1 MTTYDVTVTLTGE
14 ADSRLRSGMNVSGE
28 IVVETAK
35 DALLIPTDA
44 LQKGADGWQVTLE
57 DGRTRDVEIGIM
69 TDETTQ
75 VLSGLSL
82 GERIRY

>member
-14 ADSRLRSGMNVSGE
+14 ADSLLRSGMNVSGE

-57 DGRTRDVEIGIM
+57 DGRTRDVDIGIM
-69 TDETTQ
+69 TDEMTQ